1 MSGKRSP
8 GSLTTRDLVIRGTVM
23 ASIITVPSLTAF
35 LVSWTVLEDLIQAA
49 IVGAVVHFVAM
60 GFSLK
65 ISKKLLV
72 KKPDANP
79 DV

>member
-1 MSGKRSP
+1 MSGRKSP
-8 GSLTTRDLVIRGTVM
+8 GPLTARDLVIRGTVM
-23 ASIITVPSLTAF
+23 ASIITVPSLAAF
-35 LVSWTVLEDLIQAA
+35 LVSWTVLDDLIQAA
-49 IVGAVVHFVAM
+49 IVGAVVHFAAM

-65 ISKKLLV
+65 ISRKLLV

>member
-1 MSGKRSP
+1 MSGRKSP
-8 GSLTTRDLVIRGTVM
+8 GSLTAKDLVIRGTVM